1 MTQTAILI
9 TYDNED
15 SIKEALGLCETAGYK
30 VVRIIRQKMLNKAK
44 YGIGEGKMLEIK
56 EISDKIKPDAVI
68 YDEVLKPSQNYNL
81 ASKLKINILDRE
93 SLILEIFE
101 KRSSSFESHL
111 QIKLA
116 QLRYEM
122 SRAKEKVRLSKM
134 GEQPGFMGIGMYEV
148 DTYFNDIQNRMKSV
162 KQKLAKAGKQRA
174 LHREARRRVGLETIS
189 LAGYTS
195 AGKTTLFNLLTGETK
210 EESPELFTTLS
221 TTTRKILIEKNPV
234 LISDT
239 VGFISKL
246 PAYMI
251 EAFKSTLE
259 ELKYAV
265 VVIVVIDISDSA
277 MELRKKYRSCLKTLS
292 DLDVDQER
300 VIYAL
305 NKSDLIEPEE
315 IVLRAETIGLA
326 DSKKWVP
333 ISSTTGQNIQKLKE
347 LVKIMIER
355 PPRPQIKEI
364 PRKQDLAKFYDE
376 NED

>member
-15 SIKEALGLCETAGYK
+15 SVREALGLCEAAGYK
-30 VVRIIRQKMLNKAK
+30 VVKIIRPKILNKAK
-44 YGIGEGKMLEIK
+44 YGVGEGKMLEIK
-56 EISDKIKPDAVI
+56 ELTDKIKPDVII

-81 ASKLKINILDRE
+81 ASKLKMNILDRE

-101 KRSSSFESHL
+101 KRSSSYESHL

-162 KQKLAKAGKQRA
+162 KSKLAKAGKQRA
-174 LHREARRRVGLETIS
+174 LHREARRRVGLKTIS

-195 AGKTTLFNLLTGETK
+195 AGKTTLFNLLTGESK

-221 TTTRKILIEKNPV
+221 TTTRKILIEREPV

-259 ELKYAV
+259 ELRYAEA
-265 VVIVVIDISDSA
+265 VIVVIDVSDSVP
-277 MELRKKYRSCLKTLS
+277 ELRKKFRSCLKTLA

-305 NKSDLIEPEE
+305 NKSDLIGPEE
-315 IVLRAETIGLA
+315 IVQRAEFIGLA

-333 ISSTTGQNIQKLKE
+333 ISSITGENTSKLLE
-347 LVKIMIER
+347 LVNKMLST
-355 PPRPQIKEI
+355 PRQQIKEI
-364 PRKQDLAKFYDE
+364 SRKKDLAEFY
-376 NED
+376 ED

>member
-15 SIKEALGLCETAGYK
+15 SIKEALGLCEAAGYK
-30 VVRIIRQKMLNKAK
+30 PVNIVRQKLLNKAK

-56 EISDKIKPDAVI
+56 EIADKIKPDVLI

-101 KRSSSFESHL
+101 KRSSSYESHL

-116 QLRYEM
+116 QFRYEM

-162 KQKLAKAGKQRA
+162 KSKLAKAGKQRA
-174 LHREARRRVGLETIS
+174 LHREARRRVGLKTIS

-195 AGKTTLFNLLTGETK
+195 AGKTTLFNFLTGETK

-259 ELKYAV
+259 ELKYADA
-265 VVIVVIDISDSA
+265 VIVVIDVSDSEI
-277 MELRKKYRSCLKTLS
+277 ELRKKYRSCLKTLS

-305 NKSDLIEPEE
+305 NKSDLINPEE
-315 IVLRAETIGLA
+315 ILKRAESIGLG

-333 ISSTTGQNIQKLKE
+333 ISSITGQNVQKLEE
-347 LVKIMIER
+347 LVNVMIER
-355 PPRPQIKEI
+355 PRPQIKEV
-364 PRKQDLAKFYDE
+364 PRKQDLAKFYEE
-376 NED
+376 NEN

>member
-1 MTQTAILI
+1 MLSAILI

-15 SIKEALGLCETAGYK
+15 SIREAYGLCEAAGYK
-30 VVRIIRQKMLNKAK
+30 VDKLVRQKFLNRSRF
-44 YGIGEGKMLEIK
+44 GIGEGKVEEIK
-56 EISDKIKPDAVI
+56 EISDKLKPDVLI
-68 YDEVLKPSQNYNL
+68 YDEILKPSQNYNL

-101 KRSSSFESHL
+101 RRATSSESHL

-116 QLRYEM
+116 QFRYEM
-122 SRAKEKVRLSKM
+122 SRAKEKVRLAKM

-148 DTYFNDIQNRMKSV
+148 DSYYNDIQNRMKSV
-162 KQKLAKAGKQRA
+162 KSKLEKMGKQRA
-174 LHREARRRVGLETIS
+174 LHREARRRVGLKTIS

-195 AGKTTLFNLLTGETK
+195 AGKTTLFNLLTGESK
-210 EESPELFTTLS
+210 QESPELFTTLS
-221 TTTRKILIEKNPV
+221 TTTRKTLIEKDPV

-259 ELKYAV
+259 ELKYAE
-265 VVIVVIDISDSA
+265 VVIVVIDISDSEL
-277 MELRKKYRSCLKTLS
+277 ELRKKYRSCLKTMA

-305 NKSDLIEPEE
+305 NKSDLVEPED
-315 IVLRAETIGLA
+315 IVHKAESIGLTN
-326 DSKKWVP
+326 SKKWVP
-333 ISSTTGQNIQKLKE
+333 VSAVTQQNISKLME
-347 LVKIMIER
+347 LVKKMMQS
-355 PPRPQIKEI
+355 PPQQIKEI
-364 PRKQDLAKFYDE
+364 PRKQDLPKFYEQD
-376 NED
+376 DD

>member
-1 MTQTAILI
+1 MNQTAILI

-15 SIKEALGLCETAGYK
+15 AIKEARGLCESADYK
-30 VVRIIRQKMLNKAK
+30 VAKLIRQKFLNKSK
-44 YGIGEGKMLEIK
+44 FGIGSGKVAEIK
-56 EISDKIKPDAVI
+56 ELASKIKPDVII

-81 ASKLKINILDRE
+81 ASSLKINILDRE

-101 KRSSSFESHL
+101 KRSSSYESHL

-116 QLRYEM
+116 HLRYEM
-122 SRAKEKVRLSKM
+122 SRAKEKVRLAKM

-148 DTYFNDIQNRMKSV
+148 DTYYNDIKNRMKSV
-162 KQKLAKAGKQRA
+162 KSKLAKAGKQRA
-174 LHREARRRVGLETIS
+174 LHREARRRVGLKTIS

-221 TTTRKILIEKNPV
+221 TTTRKIFIEKNPV

-259 ELKYAV
+259 ELRYAD
-265 VVIVVIDISDSA
+265 VVIVIIDVSDSA
-277 MELRKKYRSCLKTLS
+277 EELKKKFRSCLKTMA
-292 DLDVDQER
+292 DLDVDSEK

-305 NKSDLIEPEE
+305 NKSDLASPEE
-315 IVLRAETIGLA
+315 IVQRSEFLGLE
-326 DSKKWVP
+326 DNKKWVP
-333 ISSTTGQNIQKLKE
+333 VSSVTEQNVPKLLE
-347 LVKIMIER
+347 LVRKMLER
-355 PPRPQIKEI
+355 PKQQIKEI
-364 PRKQDLAKFYDE
+364 PRKPDLAEFYE
-376 NED
+376 ED